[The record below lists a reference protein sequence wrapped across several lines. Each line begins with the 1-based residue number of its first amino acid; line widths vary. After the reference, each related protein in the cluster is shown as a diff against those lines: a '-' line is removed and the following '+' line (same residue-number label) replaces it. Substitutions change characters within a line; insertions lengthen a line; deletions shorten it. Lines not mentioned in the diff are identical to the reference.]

1 MHLAPIVLLGT
12 AYLILGKKRKRSKK
26 PKMAAATPKQ
36 LPPPPA
42 EFSVYS
48 FPDMPDLIR
57 ATTDDLFGIQLEEN
71 RSVGEMWD
79 LVASPVDNS
88 IELESQRF
96 ESDEMP
102 GAYGAHTFI
111 MKAVKPGRGALV
123 FHYQDPSMAGKAP
136 PQQIL
141 EIQTE
146 IL

>member
-12 AYLILGKKRKRSKK
+12 AYLFLGRRRRKKKLKVVDES
-26 PKMAAATPKQ
+26 PKQ
-36 LPPPPA
+36 LPLPPA
-42 EFSVYS
+42 DFSVYA

-57 ATTDDLFGIQLEEN
+57 ATVGDLFAIQLEEN
-71 RSVGEMWD
+71 RSIGEMWD

-96 ESDEMP
+96 EAEEMP

-111 MKAVKPGRGALV
+111 LKASKPGRGALV

-136 PQQIL
+136 PQEIL